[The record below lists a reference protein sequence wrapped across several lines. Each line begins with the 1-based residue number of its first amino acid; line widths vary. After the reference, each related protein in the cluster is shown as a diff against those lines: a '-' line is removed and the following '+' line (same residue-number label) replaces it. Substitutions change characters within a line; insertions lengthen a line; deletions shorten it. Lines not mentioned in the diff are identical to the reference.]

1 MPEFDQIDLFNY
13 AAYGSEDDP
22 EWDDI
27 RNYIRSNSSASK
39 EYEEIKRNL
48 SNVQPKRKQ
57 RDYGRPNRMETNSPG
72 SEPNSPKQGDQ
83 DKKWWSVFLGE

>member
-13 AAYGSEDDP
+13 AAYGNEDDP
-22 EWDDI
+22 QWDDI
-27 RNYIRSNSSASK
+27 RNYIRSNANASK
-39 EYEEIKRNL
+39 EYEEIKKNL

-57 RDYGRPNRMETNSPG
+57 KDFGRSRQEVKSSDG
-72 SEPNSPKQGDQ
+72 DPNSSNPAGQ

>member
-13 AAYGSEDDP
+13 AAYGNEHDP
-22 EWDDI
+22 EWDEI

-57 RDYGRPNRMETNSPG
+57 RDIGRPRAEGNLSTKESDSPQT
-72 SEPNSPKQGDQ
+72 SNQN
-83 DKKWWSVFLGE
+83 KKWWSVFLGE

>member
-13 AAYGSEDDP
+13 AAYGNEHDP

-27 RNYIRSNSSASK
+27 RNYIRSNPSALK
-39 EYEEIKRNL
+39 EYEEIKKNL
-48 SNVQPKRKQ
+48 VNVQPKRKQ
-57 RDYGRPNRMETNSPG
+57 RDFGRSRQDGNPSSGEANSSQTG
-72 SEPNSPKQGDQ
+72 GQ